1 MNYTEVTR
9 VLYSYAQRYFTG
21 ATVTMANTRQVKK
34 TKPLVTLE
42 FGPQISSQFP
52 VESDLDG
59 ELCRFHPTSMKLE
72 VQLFTN
78 GRPLSNGAPEN
89 TAVAD
94 LTDFAMFMVSE
105 MVTEELGGD
114 ISVLV
119 DGPVQDVSAII
130 NDASYEYRAMV
141 EFTVSYVVASVGFA
155 GILDESSIKADP
167 EPDPEHP
174 GQVIPPHI
182 DQTWTPTDSGGRN
195 ADDAERRTG
204 YFTEVE
210 IENYKK
216 E

>member
-1 MNYTEVTR
+1 MNYTEATR
-9 VLYSYAQRYFTG
+9 VIYDYAQRYFKG

-34 TKPLVTLE
+34 AKPLVTLK
-42 FGPQISSQFP
+42 FGPQQSSQFP
-52 VESDLDG
+52 VERDLDG
-59 ELCRFHPTSMKLE
+59 ELCRFFPTSMRLE

-78 GRPLSNGAPEN
+78 GKPLKNGSAEN
-89 TAVAD
+89 TAVSD
-94 LTDFAMFMVSE
+94 LTDFALFMVSE
-105 MVTEELGGD
+105 MVTQELGGE

-141 EFTVSYVVASVGFA
+141 EFTVNYVVASVGFA
-155 GILDESSIKADP
+155 GILDESSIKAEP

-174 GQVIPPHI
+174 GEVIPPHI
-182 DQTWTPTDSGGRN
+182 DQEWTPTDSGGRN
-195 ADDAERRTG
+195 ADDANRRTG

-210 IENYKK
+210 INYSEK